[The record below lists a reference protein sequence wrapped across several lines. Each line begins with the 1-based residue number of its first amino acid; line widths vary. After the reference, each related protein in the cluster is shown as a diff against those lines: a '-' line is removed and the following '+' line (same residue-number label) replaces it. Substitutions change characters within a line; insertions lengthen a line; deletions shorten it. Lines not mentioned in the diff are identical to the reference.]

1 MNQNLV
7 IEALLQEPPEP
18 ALSQLFPERLRAVRN
33 GRGLSQRELG
43 RRAGVTNP
51 AIARFEM
58 GRQLPTIETVR
69 RLSGA
74 LKTTT
79 DYLLGMTD
87 DPSQR
92 TRQSQSSRPSLA
104 PVEIH
109 SYPEKQD
116 RTQNSPTTKC
126 NENAPKRE
134 GRFWNSSISL
144 PTGSSLTYRI
154 VEDLGIAIVTGQYLE
169 RSPFFVE
176 DDLSKYYCVGRAIL
190 REVVKILTD
199 KGLLGSMPHR
209 GTWVQ
214 PEQNWNM
221 LDSDVLRWT
230 LGGAR
235 SLPLLIELMQMRL
248 AVEPHAAGLAAR
260 SASTPERAAVAGA
273 KERMIAADAD
283 ENDMLSSDIAFHVA
297 VMHASGNRF
306 YAQHCRLV
314 EIALRHSFC
323 RAMRFRGGWATS
335 VADCKM
341 VADAI
346 LVSDTPAA
354 EAAMR
359 SLIKDSLDVICGLEA
374 NFRLPARSG
383 EPIDML

>member
-1 MNQNLV
+1 
-7 IEALLQEPPEP
+7 
-18 ALSQLFPERLRAVRN
+18 
-33 GRGLSQRELG
+33 
-43 RRAGVTNP
+43 
-51 AIARFEM
+51 M
-58 GRQLPTIETVR
+58 GR
-69 RLSGA
+69 
-74 LKTTT
+74 
-79 DYLLGMTD
+79 
-87 DPSQR
+87 
-92 TRQSQSSRPSLA
+92 
-104 PVEIH
+104 
-109 SYPEKQD
+109 
-116 RTQNSPTTKC
+116 
-126 NENAPKRE
+126 
-134 GRFWNSSISL
+134 
-144 PTGSSLTYRI
+144 SLTYRI
-154 VEDLGIAIVTGQYLE
+154 VEDLGIAIVTGQYFE

-199 KGLLGSMPHR
+199 KGLLDSMPGH

-214 PEQNWNM
+214 AEQNWNM
-221 LDSDVLRWT
+221 LDADVLRWT
-230 LGGAR
+230 LGRAR

-260 SASTPERAAVAGA
+260 SASTSERAAVAGA
-273 KERMIAADAD
+273 MERMIVADAD
-283 ENDMLSSDIAFHVA
+283 DSDDDDMLSSDIAFHVA